1 MPPQLQIKLPKDKE
15 KLLLALFHKGKFS
28 TIIQQVQDLRLHFP
42 KDVFLLNILGASYAH
57 CNDFTSAIET
67 YSQAISISPKD
78 AELHFNLGRAK
89 KMTGDI
95 DGALTSYQ
103 QALRLNPRNATIYN
117 NIGNLWLSKGNL
129 PKAVDNLQMSIKYKS
144 DFAFAHFNLGC
155 AFQAQQ
161 RFDDAI
167 DSYNKAILHK
177 PDYFEAQH
185 NLGVVCFE
193 VRNFVHAR
201 KAFEAAIKINP
212 NFALSYNSLGN
223 LERAMGNRERAKVLY
238 IESIKKQTNYA
249 EPYYHYTSVEKVART
264 DPIFKHILDKR
275 MASLKG
281 SPDRMFFDY
290 ALAQIEFDNQNA
302 QAGMQYLISANSNRK
317 CQLNYTFNKDV
328 TIFNNILK
336 YFNSDIGDMNLR
348 IESFEPQPIFIVG
361 MPRSGTT
368 LVEQIIAAH
377 PDVTALGE
385 LEYMNKS
392 VHESGWYKQKNK
404 NKNKT
409 IINIRDRYLKYLEN
423 DGNPAFFTD
432 KMPLNFRWIG
442 FIKKAFPH
450 AKIVHITRKPAA
462 ICWSNFKTYFPAE
475 GMAFTFDM
483 QDIAH
488 YYILYNNM
496 MKFWQKVFPRAIYSL
511 NYEKLTE
518 SPEDEAQQLFHY
530 LGLRWDRSYLDIQK
544 QKSIVTTASSMQVR
558 NKIYQGSSDSWEA
571 YQAFLKPMIEILD
584 S

>member
-185 NLGVVCFE
+185 NLIDILTYHIPNADGSNSLIKANNAIRSIKMNDISQSLFLNRDIKAYYKQMYDIVSLYDVEKPWPYSQIYQRNDVDLNCKRHKSIFEKHNVIPKFCFGCYKVE
-193 VRNFVHAR
+193 ILPINVADLFKTVFLFSKLKLQNNNAR
-201 KAFEAAIKINP
+201 KCFVELRPKISGTYKGLIYCSSLDEAISAKQALADFTAPHFQKAPQISIKRGCSEFGELYPDYKHINYTGAQKMIYP
-212 NFALSYNSLGN
+212 EAWAAAEDIYDRQQTFSEKPQITLSILSLSNALTMLNWLSY
-223 LERAMGNRERAKVLY
+223 AKIIGDSSYHDISNNVSVSKY
-238 IESIKKQTNYA
+238 IETNLKNQI
-249 EPYYHYTSVEKVART
+249 T
-264 DPIFKHILDKR
+264 KR
-275 MASLKG
+275 VLS
-281 SPDRMFFDY
+281 
-290 ALAQIEFDNQNA
+290 
-302 QAGMQYLISANSNRK
+302 
-317 CQLNYTFNKDV
+317 
-328 TIFNNILK
+328 
-336 YFNSDIGDMNLR
+336 
-348 IESFEPQPIFIVG
+348 
-361 MPRSGTT
+361 
-368 LVEQIIAAH
+368 
-377 PDVTALGE
+377 
-385 LEYMNKS
+385 
-392 VHESGWYKQKNK
+392 
-404 NKNKT
+404 
-409 IINIRDRYLKYLEN
+409 
-423 DGNPAFFTD
+423 
-432 KMPLNFRWIG
+432 
-442 FIKKAFPH
+442 
-450 AKIVHITRKPAA
+450 
-462 ICWSNFKTYFPAE
+462 
-475 GMAFTFDM
+475 
-483 QDIAH
+483 
-488 YYILYNNM
+488 
-496 MKFWQKVFPRAIYSL
+496 
-511 NYEKLTE
+511 
-518 SPEDEAQQLFHY
+518 
-530 LGLRWDRSYLDIQK
+530 
-544 QKSIVTTASSMQVR
+544 
-558 NKIYQGSSDSWEA
+558 
-571 YQAFLKPMIEILD
+571 
-584 S
+584 